1 MNLEGKKGIEIAG
14 FEIAD
19 HVLARIG
26 WILPL
31 FTVTLSML
39 IHALSGDAC
48 ALPFFISVGQQQT
61 DSSGAAGSPAERHVT
76 LATPAVSQADQG
88 RQRVA
93 GHPAPTVT
101 AGVAPAT
108 HL

>member
-1 MNLEGKKGIEIAG
+1 MRTEAAACAARPPLLKIAG
-14 FEIAD
+14 L
-19 HVLARIG
+19 LAR
-26 WILPL
+26 
-31 FTVTLSML
+31 
-39 IHALSGDAC
+39 AAC
-48 ALPFFISVGQQQT
+48 TARSRFGYRSNSLLNGIAHSDLGTFLVYRGNY
-61 DSSGAAGSPAERHVT
+61 VT
-76 LATPAVSQADQG
+76 LATPAVSQADQD